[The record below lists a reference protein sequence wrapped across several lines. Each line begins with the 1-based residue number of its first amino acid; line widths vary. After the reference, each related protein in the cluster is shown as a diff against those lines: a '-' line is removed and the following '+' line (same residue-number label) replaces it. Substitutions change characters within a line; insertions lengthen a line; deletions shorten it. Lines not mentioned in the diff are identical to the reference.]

1 MQARIGACAAIILG
15 LAACGNPAPAPQEK
29 ASTGETAAATTEPNV
44 VAAAMPAT
52 GTPDACTLVTTDELA
67 TIFPGRS
74 FTMGDTP
81 PEKRNKP
88 GGPRRNAI
96 TSCTFGST
104 GASIEEMISVSIAL
118 TTAYSDK
125 AQPSLQQMQS
135 GISTMGV
142 KFKGG
147 PIDGVGDAGY
157 WFNIGN
163 ERRSSV
169 VVNVMRNPR
178 YWLTVSESSSGQ
190 QEAVTVSRLTEVA
203 KAALGRL

>member
-1 MQARIGACAAIILG
+1 MRTRIGACAAIVLG

-29 ASTGETAAATTEPNV
+29 TSATDTAAATTET
-44 VAAAMPAT
+44 AAPAVPAQA
-52 GTPDACTLVTTDELA
+52 GETPDACTLVTTDELA

-74 FTMGDTP
+74 FTMENTP

-104 GASIEEMISVSIAL
+104 GASIPEMISVSVVL

-163 ERRSSV
+163 EHRSSV

-190 QEAVTVSRLTEVA
+190 EEAVTVSRLTEVA

>member
-1 MQARIGACAAIILG
+1 MRTRITACAAIIAG
-15 LAACGNPAPAPQEK
+15 LAACGNPAPQEK
-29 ASTGETAAATTEPNV
+29 TSATGTPEATTETTAAA
-44 VAAAMPAT
+44 APAQDT
-52 GTPDACTLVTTDELA
+52 PTPDACTLVTTDELA

-74 FTMGDTP
+74 FTMENTP

-96 TSCTFGST
+96 TACTFTST
-104 GASIEEMISVSIAL
+104 GASIPDMISVSVVL

-125 AQPSLQQMQS
+125 AQPTLQQMQS
-135 GISTMGV
+135 GISTLGV

-147 PIDGVGDAGY
+147 PIEGVGDAGY
-157 WFNIGN
+157 WYNAGSD
-163 ERRSSV
+163 RRSAV

-178 YWLTVSESSSGQ
+178 YWLAISESSSGQ
-190 QEAVTVSRLTEVA
+190 EEAVTVSRLTEMA